1 MASHTPTSV
10 FVLHGCNTQGCEC
23 SVHGSATRQQLDLRF
38 ERTEI
43 SCHLG
48 SLRDDGKAS
57 MTFRKEVL
65 SQVQQDFEE
74 ILSDVVSLCP
84 NNYFSH
90 LVGASIQMARV
101 RLKNALCLLS
111 QWGLGGWR
119 QS

>member
-1 MASHTPTSV
+1 MSV
-10 FVLHGCNTQGCEC
+10 FVLHGCNSQGCES

-38 ERTEI
+38 EGTEI

-57 MTFRKEVL
+57 MTYRKEVL

-74 ILSDVVSLCP
+74 ILSDIVSF
-84 NNYFSH
+84 FSH

-111 QWGLGGWR
+111 QWGLGDWR